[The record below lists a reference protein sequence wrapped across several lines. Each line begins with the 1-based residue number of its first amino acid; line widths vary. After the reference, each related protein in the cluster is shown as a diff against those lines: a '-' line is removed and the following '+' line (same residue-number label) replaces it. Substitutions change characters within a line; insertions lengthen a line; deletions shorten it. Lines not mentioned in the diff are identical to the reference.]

1 MRFGTIKR
9 AQPPKPTRMRI
20 ALFLLLAAP
29 LFGLPNVDITARG
42 ITVPMFDAATG
53 KLTKRLEAE
62 SATGP
67 LDEPHLLKAVVLI
80 FADGP
85 EANPMA
91 RIFCDDATYHRPTN
105 SIDSDGMIHLVA
117 AKGKADGAGYQYD
130 LNTNRLR
137 IKRHCH
143 LETDDYLVEADEA
156 DLLLANGAASDQIAI
171 RELDARGNVTVIPKA
186 SAQATFEQ
194 AVSDHAWYKAG
205 DQVLHLSSP
214 VRTRTHGRDLTVSGN
229 VIEIHFRG
237 P

>member
-1 MRFGTIKR
+1 MRIGTLQG
-9 AQPPKPTRMRI
+9 AQPRKPAMNRI
-20 ALFLLLAAP
+20 ALFLLLASP
-29 LFGLPNVDITARG
+29 VFGQPNIDITARG
-42 ITVPMFDAATG
+42 IKLPMFDAVTG

-85 EANPMA
+85 EADPMA

-105 SIDSDGMIHLVA
+105 SIDSNGLIHLLS
-117 AKGKADGAGYQYD
+117 AKGKAEGEGYQYD

-137 IKRHCH
+137 IKSHCH
-143 LETDDYLVEADEA
+143 LETDDYLVDADEA
-156 DLLLANGAASDQIAI
+156 DLLLTNGAASDQVAI

-186 SAQATFEQ
+186 SAKATFEQ
-194 AVSDHAWYKAG
+194 AVCDHAWYKAG

-214 VRTRTHGRDLTVSGN
+214 VHTRTHGRDLAVSGN
-229 VIEIHFRG
+229 LIEIHFRA